1 MKTITKYLMMM
12 IAMLAIA
19 VNFSSCGGSD
29 SEPEPQ
35 PPTSGVVG
43 RWSNDS
49 NTLVLYFDED
59 GTGTWTEKAKDS
71 NGNSVTYDFNFVYT
85 YNESTGLLK
94 LNIKGASKIENYDVN
109 LTGNT
114 MMLTYTSDGK
124 RYSYVLTR

>member
-12 IAMLAIA
+12 IAMLTMCS
-19 VNFSSCGGSD
+19 FTGCD
-29 SEPEPQ
+29 PDPEPEPQ
-35 PPTSGVVG
+35 PLTGVVG

-71 NGNSVTYDFNFVYT
+71 NGNSVTYDYNFVYT

-114 MMLTYTSDGK
+114 MMLTYTSNGK